1 MSVVKDVLVMY
12 CRNCRKEFMLGQTPR
27 CCNNRN
33 IIYTGKVKDVYIQD
47 RKETYEEKI
56 SKINMNEWFHVSH

>member
-1 MSVVKDVLVMY
+1 
-12 CRNCRKEFMLGQTPR
+12 MLGQTPR